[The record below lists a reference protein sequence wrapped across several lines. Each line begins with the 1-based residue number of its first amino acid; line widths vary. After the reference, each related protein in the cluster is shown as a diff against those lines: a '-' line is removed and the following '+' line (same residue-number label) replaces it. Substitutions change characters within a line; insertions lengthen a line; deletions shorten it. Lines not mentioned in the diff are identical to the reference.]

1 MNARRLLPLLPLPLI
16 AGGCADSDVWF
27 VDEAARRG
35 VDFTYASGYR
45 EKPLLPEIVGG
56 GVALVDVDSDGD
68 LDIYFTQ
75 GGRHLG
81 GDRAGERPGNALFRN
96 RGDGFFDRAH
106 GSGAED
112 AGYGMGVA
120 AGDYD
125 GDGDEDLY
133 VTNLGANA
141 LLRNDGEG
149 RFENV
154 AAAAGVDDAGFGTAA
169 VFFDADVDGDLDLF
183 LVNYLVWN
191 LATEKDCFARG
202 APTYCAPTAYDA
214 PAMDRLYRNDGDGTF
229 TDVSADAG
237 LGAAFGNGL
246 GALAED
252 FNGDGLPDIF
262 VANDR
267 MLDQLWINQ
276 GGLRF
281 RDEALAR
288 GCAVDASGIAKAGM
302 GVAAEDLDGDGDAEL
317 LVVNFETET
326 DSLYRNDGGLFV
338 DVTARAGLAA
348 PSRRHTRFGVAFADF
363 DNDGRLDLYEANG
376 KVDGDPAAT
385 PDPFRE
391 PNALFLGGLGGP
403 GGEGERGM
411 FRFLPSRLPGGAHV
425 APATSRGLAVGD
437 VNGDGGLDLVVVNR
451 DAPARLFINVAP
463 ERGAAV
469 RINVL
474 DRRGRIALGASV
486 SGSAAGRRHH
496 RAVRAASGYLSSQPA
511 QAHFGVGD
519 ARALGDV
526 TVDWPGGVRE
536 SFGDLAAGAVYTLR
550 EGEAAALSPG
560 AAANE

>member
-1 MNARRLLPLLPLPLI
+1 MNVRLLLPLLLLLPLPLI
-16 AGGCADSDVWF
+16 AGGCADSEVWF
-27 VDEAARRG
+27 VDEAAKRG
-35 VDFTYASGYR
+35 VDFTYISGYR
-45 EKPLLPEIVGG
+45 ERPLLPEIVGG
-56 GVALVDVDSDGD
+56 GVALVDVDADGD

-81 GDRAGERPGNALFRN
+81 GDGAGGERLGNALFRN
-96 RGDGFFDRAH
+96 RGDGFFDRAR

-120 AGDYD
+120 TGDYD

-326 DSLYRNDGGLFV
+326 DSLYRNDDGLFV

-376 KVDGDPAAT
+376 KVDGDPATT

-391 PNALFLGGLGGP
+391 PNALFLRV
-403 GGEGERGM
+403 EDERGM
-411 FRFLPSRLPGGAHV
+411 FRFLPSRPPGGARV
-425 APATSRGLAVGD
+425 SPATSRGLAAGD

-451 DAPARLFINVAP
+451 DAPARLFVNVASG
-463 ERGAAV
+463 RGGAV
-469 RINVL
+469 RLNVL
-474 DRRGRIALGASV
+474 DGQGGNALGARV
-486 SGSAAGRRHH
+486 SGLVAGRRHH

-511 QAHFGVGD
+511 QTHFGLG
-519 ARALGDV
+519 AAPALGDV
-526 TVDWPGGVRE
+526 VVDWPDGTRE
-536 SFGDLAAGAVYTLR
+536 RFGDLAAGALHTLR
-550 EGEAAALSPG
+550 RGGGVAIFAR
-560 AAANE
+560 